1 MSDNCGRNGLMKKR
15 LFTVEEELELAI
27 YDAIHDLIREQILY
41 QAGQRTKE
49 KYSYYRQ
56 QDLKLIHTSYKRLL
70 KLKYRLSVETLQ
82 EMVDGSIHDRDFLP
96 TLSAEYLEGT
106 PEEKEKIINS
116 LDLDQ
121 LNRDTFTLVI
131 SYLKRKGCFKK
142 AKGFSG
148 ETII

>member
-1 MSDNCGRNGLMKKR
+1 MNDNCGRNSLMKKR

-27 YDAIHDLIREQILY
+27 YDAIHDLIRRQIY
-41 QAGQRTKE
+41 KQAGQQTKE

-56 QDLKLIHTSYKRLL
+56 QDLKVIHTSYKRLL
-70 KLKYRLSVETLQ
+70 KLKYRLSEETIQ
-82 EMVDGSIHDRDFLP
+82 EMIDDIYARDFLP

-121 LNRDTFTLVI
+121 LNRDTFALVI
-131 SYLKRKGCFKK
+131 SHLKRQGCFKK
-142 AKGFSG
+142 AKGFTR

>member
-1 MSDNCGRNGLMKKR
+1 MNRK

-27 YDAIHDLIREQILY
+27 YNAIHDLIKRQICK
-41 QAGQRTKE
+41 QAGQLPQE
-49 KYSYYRQ
+49 DYSYYRQ
-56 QDLKLIHTSYKRLL
+56 QDLKALLTSYKRLL
-70 KLKYRLSVETLQ
+70 KLKYRLSVETMQKML
-82 EMVDGSIHDRDFLP
+82 DDIYADDFLP

-121 LNRDTFTLVI
+121 LNRDTFALVT
-131 SYLKRKGCFKK
+131 SHLKRKGCLKK
-142 AKGFSG
+142 AKGFSR